1 MIPLQRPGVERT
13 SMIPDGAVRGDQAS
27 DLQLLIECKRAEQR
41 LRQSEAY
48 LAEAQRLSQTGSWAW
63 NPATGENTY
72 GSEECLRVL
81 GFDPAGPIPR
91 FEEFFQRIHPDDQAA
106 SRERV
111 EKAIR
116 DKAVFEFG
124 YRIFHQI

>member
-1 MIPLQRPGVERT
+1 MIPEQCPTVKSTFRI
-13 SMIPDGAVRGDQAS
+13 SDGSVPGDQAS
-27 DLQLLIECKRAEQR
+27 DLQLRTDRERAEQR

-81 GFDPAGPIPR
+81 GFDPVGPIPS
-91 FEEFFQRIHPDDQAA
+91 FEEFFQRIHPDD
-106 SRERV
+106 
-111 EKAIR
+111 
-116 DKAVFEFG
+116 
-124 YRIFHQI
+124 